1 MKDLLVQLEAELTWP
16 KVKKQ
21 DKLVAE
27 HLYRLAPLFVETALK
42 LSRTRAIQAQST
54 AKRKTGVTK

>member
-1 MKDLLVQLEAELTWP
+1 MRDLLVQLEAELQWS
-16 KVKKQ
+16 KLKHQ
-21 DKLVAE
+21 DKRVAE
-27 HLYRLAPLFVETALK
+27 HLYRLAPLFVATALK